1 MSEKMTH
8 DGIEYIYDTAIM
20 CKSDNYLRLYD
31 ENQNEI
37 ISFYNISDWESFEFD
52 PGNNVF
58 FPSSLCDCGSALL
71 SKIYVTG
78 EKHLDPSDFKAI
90 YNSAGTFEYYSCT
103 INIPVV
109 SSNETTCDVFIE
121 FDLENM
127 PDFEYIGVQGNGF
140 VELRTSAVPVDG
152 VQIKKITITR
162 V

>member
-1 MSEKMTH
+1 MSETMTH

-31 ENQNEI
+31 ENHNEI
-37 ISFYNISDWESFEFD
+37 ISFYNISDWGSFEFD

-58 FPSSLCDCGSALL
+58 FPYSLCDCGGALL

-78 EKHLDPSDFKAI
+78 GKYLDPLDFEAI
-90 YNSAGTFEYYSCT
+90 YNSNGEFEYYACA
-103 INIPVV
+103 INLPVV

-121 FDLENM
+121 FDLDSV
-127 PDFEYIGVQGNGF
+127 PVFEYIAIQGDGF